1 MKKKNRVLL
10 ISPNS
15 IESFCGVA
23 KYTKYLAESLE
34 KEFEVHILTEKKF
47 QLRSWKLRELFNF
60 IKIIK
65 KIKPDIVHLQL
76 ADIFLYKG
84 FLIPLIPI
92 ILFPFKIKVIQTWHE
107 PCGNRNFFKFLL
119 LTLNS
124 NKIISVRPNFKNL
137 VKKNMIFLFRFHL
150 YLKKINFIESSYLI
164 KKQELKKNSIN
175 KIKKKYLNNN
185 KRLIVS
191 FGHSYPIKRYEM
203 LFNVLDKKKDQL
215 VIASNLDQRKNYDKF
230 IINLQKK
237 NYRNSKIVK
246 NLNDKELF
254 KLISSADVIIL
265 FIYPYVGNW
274 NTTFNIS
281 KISKTFTIAT
291 SKKKIGYHKKD
302 NVYYIKT
309 INVKSVKKI
318 IKKYSSKK
326 NENLPTINTWEKIA
340 EEHNKVYFKN

>member
-1 MKKKNRVLL
+1 MKKKIKVLL

-15 IESFCGVA
+15 IKSFCGVA
-23 KYTKYLAESLE
+23 KYTKYLAESL
-34 KEFEVHILTEKKF
+34 KNKFEVHILAEKKF
-47 QLRSWKLRELFNF
+47 QLHSWKLRELFIF

-65 KIKPDIVHLQL
+65 RIKPDIVHVQL
-76 ADIFLYKG
+76 ADIFLNKG

-92 ILFPFKIKVIQTWHE
+92 ILLPFRIKVIQTWHE

-124 NKIISVRPNFKNL
+124 NKIISVRPDFQHL
-137 VKKNMIFLFRFHL
+137 IKKNMLLLFRFHF
-150 YLKKINFIESSYLI
+150 YLKKIHFIESSYLI
-164 KKQELKKNSIN
+164 KEQVITKSSIH

-191 FGHSYPIKRYEM
+191 FGHCYPIKRYEM

-215 VIASNLDQRKNYDKF
+215 VIASNLNERKNYDKF

-237 NYRNSKIVK
+237 NYKNSKIIK
-246 NLNDKELF
+246 NIDDTDLF
-254 KLISSADVIIL
+254 RLLSSADVIIL
-265 FIYPYVGNW
+265 FTYPYVGSW

-281 KISKTFTIAT
+281 KISKTFTIVT
-291 SKKKIGYHKKD
+291 SKKKLGYDIND
-302 NVYYIKT
+302 NVYYIKK
-309 INVKSVKKI
+309 INVQSIKNI

-326 NENLPTINTWEKIA
+326 NKNTPTLNTWEKIS
-340 EEHNKVYFKN
+340 EEHNKVYI